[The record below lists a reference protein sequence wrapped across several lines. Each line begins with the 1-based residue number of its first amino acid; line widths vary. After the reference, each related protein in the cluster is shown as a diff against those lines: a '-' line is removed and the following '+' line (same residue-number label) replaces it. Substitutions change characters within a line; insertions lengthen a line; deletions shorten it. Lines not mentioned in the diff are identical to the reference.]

1 MTKVFVIGDEI
12 TVTGLKLAGLKDSY
26 VATSETIGSILDKLG
41 ESEIIVITH
50 SLYQTA
56 RKRIDRMKDKI
67 VIETPDA
74 KGGGEDIVNKII
86 RDVIGFEIVK
96 G

>member
-1 MTKVFVIGDEI
+1 MTNVFVVGDEI
-12 TVTGLKLAGLKDSY
+12 TATGLKLAGMKDAH
-26 VATSETIGSILDKLG
+26 VATPSSVESILDTKG

-50 SLYQTA
+50 TLYQA
-56 RKRIDRMKDKI
+56 AKKRIEKMKDNI
-67 VIETPDA
+67 VIEIPDA
-74 KGGGEDIVNKII
+74 QGGGEDVVNKII